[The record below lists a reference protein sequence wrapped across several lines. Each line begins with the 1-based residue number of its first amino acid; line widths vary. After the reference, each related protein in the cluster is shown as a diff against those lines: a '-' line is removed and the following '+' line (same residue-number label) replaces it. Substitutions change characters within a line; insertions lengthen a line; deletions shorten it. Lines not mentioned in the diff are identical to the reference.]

1 MKPQQAIDFFG
12 TRTKLAAALG
22 VTDTAIGQWV
32 KQGWIY
38 YERQC
43 QIQVESEKLLL
54 EDREGKATL
63 IASWDDIPEEKRRVA
78 A

>member
-1 MKPQQAIDFFG
+1 M
-12 TRTKLAAALG
+12 KLATTLG

-38 YERQC
+38 YDRQC
-43 QIQVESEKLLL
+43 QIQVESEKLPA
-54 EDREGKATL
+54 EERAGKEPL
-63 IASWDDIPEEKRRVA
+63 VASWDDIPEERRKVA